1 MKNTPTALQGA
12 LAFDIL
18 TRLVKAMTWDNSQGD
33 TEIHLENAAIINE
46 AFALCGDQPMCVDPK
61 YLGDMETIYGFPRD
75 TGSFD
80 PMNSNDHYA
89 ERVEAGL
96 REQFHALRKRIA
108 EDRLAQE
115 SPKLA
120 EVYVNV
126 ETTVPRS
133 RLNCEDLQIAGTYK
147 VMVPGDFEAA
157 KQAAIAL
164 AVFHDKVGL
173 KDPAHFNLQVIQVME
188 ADPAYSQQVLSSLG
202 EYKGAFSF
210 HPSLEPVA
218 RKA

>member
-1 MKNTPTALQGA
+1 MTNIPTALQGA

-33 TEIHLENAAIINE
+33 TEIHLENLAIVNE
-46 AFALCGDQPMCVDPK
+46 AFALCGDQPLCVDPK
-61 YLGDMETIYGFPRD
+61 YLGDMETIHGFPRD
-75 TGSFD
+75 SFE
-80 PMNSNDHYA
+80 SNDDYA
-89 ERVEAGL
+89 EHVEACL
-96 REQFHALRKRIA
+96 KEQFYALRKRVA
-108 EDRLAQE
+108 ADLVAHLN
-115 SPKLA
+115 PALA

-147 VMVPGDFEAA
+147 VLVPGSLEEAE
-157 KQAAIAL
+157 QAAIAL

-173 KDPAHFNLQVIQVME
+173 KDPAHFNLQVIQVLE
-188 ADPAYSQQVLSSLG
+188 ADPAFSLDNMSSFG

-218 RKA
+218 RKP

>member
-33 TEIHLENAAIINE
+33 TEIHLENVAIIND

-61 YLGDMETIYGFPRD
+61 YLGDMETIYGYPRD
-75 TGSFD
+75 EFS
-80 PMNSNDHYA
+80 SNDDYA
-89 ERVEAGL
+89 DHVEAGL
-96 REQFHALRKRIA
+96 KEQFHALRDLVEQSRVA
-108 EDRLAQE
+108 QANLAQ
-115 SPKLA
+115 A

-147 VMVPGDFEAA
+147 IVVPGSFDAA
-157 KQAAIAL
+157 EQAAIAL

-173 KDPAHFNLQVIQVME
+173 KNPVHFNLQVIQVLE
-188 ADPAYSQQVLSSLG
+188 TDPAFTPNNAASLG
-202 EYKGAFSF
+202 EYKGAFNF

-218 RKA
+218 RKP